1 MKSDLSRY
9 FSQMFFWSTG
19 SSVLQGPHQVAKKLI
34 MIILPFDLLMST
46 VFPSIVVQTKDGAL
60 DPVLINVVGS
70 VCASEKLTVTTRRD
84 KMMEAFFMIE

>member
-1 MKSDLSRY
+1 
-9 FSQMFFWSTG
+9 
-19 SSVLQGPHQVAKKLI
+19 
-34 MIILPFDLLMST
+34 MST